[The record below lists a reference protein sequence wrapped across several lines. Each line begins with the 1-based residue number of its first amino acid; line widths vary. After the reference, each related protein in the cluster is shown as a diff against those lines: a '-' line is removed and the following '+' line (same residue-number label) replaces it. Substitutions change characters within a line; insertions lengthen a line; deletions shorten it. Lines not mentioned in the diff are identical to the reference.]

1 MVKLW
6 QWRSNGFVKYCPKR
20 YIEYR
25 NAHYGSNATE
35 LIAQGAI
42 MITNQNKTADVESI
56 IFAHPTLSEAIM
68 EAIEDLQNLS
78 IHKI

>member
-1 MVKLW
+1 MHIM
-6 QWRSNGFVKYCPKR
+6 GP
-20 YIEYR
+20 
-25 NAHYGSNATE
+25 NATE

-42 MITNQNKTADVESI
+42 MIANQNKTADVESI